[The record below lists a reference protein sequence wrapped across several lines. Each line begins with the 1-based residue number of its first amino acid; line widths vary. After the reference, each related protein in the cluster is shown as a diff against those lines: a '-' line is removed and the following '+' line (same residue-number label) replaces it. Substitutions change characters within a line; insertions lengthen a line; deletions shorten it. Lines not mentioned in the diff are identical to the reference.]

1 MFFKL
6 KIRYLKIKS
15 ITVRYFVFIAFIFL
29 FSSCSISRSPEG
41 FPKQIVTKDNPIF
54 DKSFSDLNPEQLQL
68 KNFWKEPD
76 SSLKKEP
83 IILTNS
89 TFAETAELIR
99 NGVVNLYAKKVEER
113 EARFGISPN
122 DLLPF
127 QIPLVSAILD
137 FIPFQVPVPFRTEGL
152 SLGSGFIIN
161 SQGYVLTNAHVV
173 SNAIDI
179 RVVLSGEQKEFPGK
193 IIGIDRLTDVAL
205 IKIESSQKFEPILF
219 GDSDALRV
227 GEVVLAVGNPLGLRH
242 SVTSGLV
249 SAKERVFPRED
260 NKLLDFIQTDSA
272 INPGNSGGPLINL
285 YGETVGINTAIISKA
300 QNIGFSVPINTVK
313 EIMPLLVL
321 GKTERGWFGAA
332 VEPLTLE
339 KAVKVGYSELG
350 GVLINDVTQD
360 SPAQR
365 AGILKGD
372 AIINLNG
379 EKLKGFFHFRRK
391 LLGLSPGREISVTIL
406 RDGEILEVSGKLES
420 APKLNN

>member
-1 MFFKL
+1 MA
-6 KIRYLKIKS
+6 IRYLILV
-15 ITVRYFVFIAFIFL
+15 TFIFL
-29 FSSCSISRSPEG
+29 FLSCSISRTPDG
-41 FPKQIVTKDNPIF
+41 FPKLIVTRDNPIF
-54 DKSFSDLNPEQLQL
+54 DKSFEDLKPEQIQM
-68 KNFWKEPD
+68 KGFWIESDP
-76 SSLKKEP
+76 SLKKEP

-127 QIPLVSAILD
+127 QIPLVSSILD

-152 SLGSGFIIN
+152 SLGSGFIVN
-161 SQGYVLTNAHVV
+161 RQGYVLTNAHVV
-173 SNAIDI
+173 ANAIDI

-193 IIGIDRLTDVAL
+193 IVGLDRLTDVAL
-205 IKIESSQKFEPILF
+205 IKIESSRSFEPILF
-219 GDSDALRV
+219 GDSDELRV
-227 GEVVLAVGNPLGLRH
+227 GEIVLAVGNPLGLRH

-249 SAKERVFPRED
+249 SAKERVFPREG

-321 GKTERGWFGAA
+321 GKTERGWFGAT
-332 VEPLTLE
+332 VEPLNLE
-339 KAVKVGYSELG
+339 KAVKSGYSEVG
-350 GVLINDVTQD
+350 GVLINEVTPE

-365 AGILKGD
+365 AGLLKGD
-372 AIINLNG
+372 VIINLNG

-391 LLGLSPGREISVTIL
+391 LLGLGPGREISATVV
-406 RDGEILEVSGKLES
+406 RDGKMLEISGKLVNVPAS
-420 APKLNN
+420 GS